1 MLIVYRQAE
10 PIPTGESFTKRD
22 EFGQMFGRGEFCRAN
37 LVKVGEVEIWAE
49 AKKLTTAP
57 IVELRREP

>member
-22 EFGQMFGRGEFCRAN
+22 EYGQSFGRGEFCRAN
-37 LVKVGEVEIWAE
+37 LVKVGEVQTWAE
-49 AKKLTTAP
+49 AKKLCAAP
-57 IVELRREP
+57 VVEVKRP